1 MTLLPD
7 DILSP
12 PDLRWQDRITAAAQE
27 IPHYMGSFGP
37 LAYDTSHVASKQS
50 LSGASLQWREL
61 RQQNDMMATIPC
73 YSVFDAYH
81 GGSGATVAAIN
92 AGLFVK
98 AGADIEPEE
107 IDQFE
112 SLTGRISLGDIT
124 LLQAERIPATHGWIS
139 CSSCKDFSGLGSR
152 KGSAGSK
159 GGDHFTEQFRGAA
172 ASGSLFVV
180 LENVD
185 GVATLHNGEALKVLI
200 QNAYDLG
207 YTQFFSERVTFAEHG
222 DPENRSRRI
231 MVAFHSSVQLTRK
244 SSFWRST
251 VGNVKKKT

>member
-1 MTLLPD
+1 MSLLPAVTLLPD

-81 GGSGATVAAIN
+81 GGSGATEAAIN

-98 AGADIEPEE
+98 WSPPFDPAEPFLLPSPEKSLQLEHDIHPCVAGILSACNNVMSPRE
-107 IDQFE
+107 ILPVRDSNWSISFRDLRQI
-112 SLTGRISLGDIT
+112 GR
-124 LLQAERIPATHGWIS
+124 
-139 CSSCKDFSGLGSR
+139 
-152 KGSAGSK
+152 
-159 GGDHFTEQFRGAA
+159 
-172 ASGSLFVV
+172 AS
-180 LENVD
+180 
-185 GVATLHNGEALKVLI
+185 
-200 QNAYDLG
+200 
-207 YTQFFSERVTFAEHG
+207 
-222 DPENRSRRI
+222 
-231 MVAFHSSVQLTRK
+231 
-244 SSFWRST
+244 
-251 VGNVKKKT
+251 